1 MNFSATIYA
10 TKKYNIM
17 ARKLSAT
24 TINRLKKKLL
34 KEQEDLSTILE
45 KHQVERENIR
55 LSEAS
60 SDRSPDPTTADGGSM
75 AFELEKD
82 LTLDENTKDLL
93 TQVEKALERISKKKY
108 GDCEI
113 CEKPIPVNRLDAL
126 PYTTSCKDCA
136 NLKEA

>member
-1 MNFSATIYA
+1 M
-10 TKKYNIM
+10 
-17 ARKLSAT
+17 
-24 TINRLKKKLL
+24 
-34 KEQEDLSTILE
+34 
-45 KHQVERENIR
+45 ERENIR

-113 CEKPIPVNRLDAL
+113 CGKPIPVNRLDAL

-136 NLKEA
+136 NFKEA

>member
-1 MNFSATIYA
+1 MT
-10 TKKYNIM
+10 
-17 ARKLSAT
+17 RKLSTT

-34 KEQEDLSTILE
+34 QEQEDLTTILE

-82 LTLDENTKDLL
+82 LTLDENTKNLL
-93 TQVEKALERISKKKY
+93 TQVETALHRISKKKY
-108 GDCEI
+108 GDCDI
-113 CEKPIPVNRLDAL
+113 CNSPIPVNRLDAL
-126 PYTTSCKDCA
+126 PYTTSCKECA
-136 NLKEA
+136 DLKEA

>member
-1 MNFSATIYA
+1 
-10 TKKYNIM
+10 M
-17 ARKLSAT
+17 ARKLST
-24 TINRLKKKLL
+24 TTVNRLKKKLL
-34 KEQEDLSTILE
+34 KEQDDLSTILE

>member
-1 MNFSATIYA
+1 
-10 TKKYNIM
+10 M

-34 KEQEDLSTILE
+34 KEQEDLSRILE

>member
-1 MNFSATIYA
+1 
-10 TKKYNIM
+10 M
-17 ARKLSAT
+17 ARKLSTT

-126 PYTTSCKDCA
+126 PYTTSCKECA

>member
-1 MNFSATIYA
+1 MS
-10 TKKYNIM
+10 
-17 ARKLSAT
+17 RKLSST

-34 KEQEDLSTILE
+34 QEQIDLSTILE
-45 KHQVERENIR
+45 KHQVGRENIR

>member
-1 MNFSATIYA
+1 
-10 TKKYNIM
+10 M

-24 TINRLKKKLL
+24 TIDRLKKKLL
-34 KEQEDLSTILE
+34 KEKDDLTTILE

-82 LTLDENTKDLL
+82 LTLDENTKHLL
-93 TQVEKALERISKKKY
+93 TQVDTSLDRIAKKKY

-113 CEKPIPVNRLDAL
+113 CDEPIPVNRLDAL

-136 NLKEA
+136 DLKEA

>member
-1 MNFSATIYA
+1 MS
-10 TKKYNIM
+10 
-17 ARKLSAT
+17 RKLSTT

-34 KEQEDLSTILE
+34 KEQEDLTTILE

-60 SDRSPDPTTADGGSM
+60 SDRSPDPSTADGGSM

-93 TQVEKALERISKKKY
+93 TQVEKALERITKKKY

-113 CEKPIPVNRLDAL
+113 CEDPIPVNRLDAL
-126 PYTTSCKDCA
+126 PYTTSCMDCA

>member
-1 MNFSATIYA
+1 
-10 TKKYNIM
+10 M
-17 ARKLSAT
+17 ARKLST
-24 TINRLKKKLL
+24 TTVNRLKKKLL
-34 KEQEDLSTILE
+34 QEQEDLSTILE

>member
-1 MNFSATIYA
+1 
-10 TKKYNIM
+10 M
-17 ARKLSAT
+17 ARKLST
-24 TINRLKKKLL
+24 TTVNRLKKKLL
-34 KEQEDLSTILE
+34 KEQDDLSTILE

-113 CEKPIPVNRLDAL
+113 CEKPIPVNRLEAL

>member
-1 MNFSATIYA
+1 
-10 TKKYNIM
+10 M

-126 PYTTSCKDCA
+126 PYITSCKDCA

>member
-1 MNFSATIYA
+1 MS
-10 TKKYNIM
+10 
-17 ARKLSAT
+17 RKLSTT

-34 KEQEDLSTILE
+34 QEQYDLTRILE

-60 SDRSPDPTTADGGSM
+60 SDRSPDPSTADGGSM

-113 CEKPIPVNRLDAL
+113 CGKPIPVNRLDAL